1 MLQEQCLSQCFT
13 VFTLFYCFYIVFDCC
28 ISRVK
33 QNEKNVCV
41 LLHCGLLFEA
51 QTPVFTFLMLLLLFF
66 CLLVL
71 SKSAFVH
78 DRHIFLFHHVVP
90 ESKSDFP
97 HFHINVYIQRNI

>member
-1 MLQEQCLSQCFT
+1 MRKMYVCFCTVGCFLKLKHLS
-13 VFTLFYCFYIVFDCC
+13 
-28 ISRVK
+28 
-33 QNEKNVCV
+33 
-41 LLHCGLLFEA
+41 
-51 QTPVFTFLMLLLLFF
+51 LLFF
-66 CLLVL
+66 FNAFIIIICLLVL